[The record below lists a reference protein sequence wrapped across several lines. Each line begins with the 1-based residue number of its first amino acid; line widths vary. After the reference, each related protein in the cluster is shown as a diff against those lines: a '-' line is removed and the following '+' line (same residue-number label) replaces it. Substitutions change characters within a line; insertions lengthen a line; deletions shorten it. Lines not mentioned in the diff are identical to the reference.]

1 MSLQDSRGCPVSSR
15 NAASLAQFEQALGL
29 SVSYRF
35 DPLATI
41 QATLEADPGFAMGH
55 CLRAGLLIMATDR
68 TGEPLLGES
77 IEAVESLGR
86 RANDR
91 ERAHAAAARAWLQ
104 GDFAGSVQRYG
115 IAGLSAR
122 PAGIAGGARR

>member
-68 TGEPLLGES
+68 TGEPLL
-77 IEAVESLGR
+77 
-86 RANDR
+86 
-91 ERAHAAAARAWLQ
+91 ARVSKPSNRW
-104 GDFAGSVQRYG
+104 V
-115 IAGLSAR
+115 AGLTIVSVPMLRLRAPGCKGISPARCSATVR
-122 PAGIAGGARR
+122 YCWTIRATCWHCRWRT